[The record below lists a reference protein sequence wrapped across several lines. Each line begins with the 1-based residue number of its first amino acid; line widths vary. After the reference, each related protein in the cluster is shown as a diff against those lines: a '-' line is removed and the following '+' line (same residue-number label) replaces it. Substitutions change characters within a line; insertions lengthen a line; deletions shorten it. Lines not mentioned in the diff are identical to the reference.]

1 MKIYAYKLRFI
12 RLNVQYG
19 PTIFQID
26 LLNKNINRQIL
37 YAGGEVKFR
46 TRWNISAVQMAV
58 NKIAVLNS
66 SFCDLVLLYDTS

>member
-37 YAGGEVKFR
+37 YAGGEVK
-46 TRWNISAVQMAV
+46 WNISAVQMAV